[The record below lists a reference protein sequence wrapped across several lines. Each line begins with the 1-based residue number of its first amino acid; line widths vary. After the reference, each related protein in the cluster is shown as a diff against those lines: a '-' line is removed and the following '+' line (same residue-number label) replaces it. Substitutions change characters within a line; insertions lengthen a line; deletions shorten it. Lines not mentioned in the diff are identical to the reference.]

1 MNGYLN
7 PSHWWNNDR
16 VTSHHV
22 THHLGPCSTPQNMDS
37 NLYLLKNNWAIIPQR
52 YDSRLL
58 SICLIRY
65 LSSCFMIHVISLDP
79 WIKFNLIMK
88 HHRDPSKERLKA
100 PVWRLR
106 CTTPA
111 QSQLI
116 KAPPAHDKDITHMDR
131 HGILIL
137 NKWNIYIYLIWGSC
151 NLSHAFLGWANMFG
165 NLTSVEMEKCPDGP
179 NVADVA
185 MVQLT
190 QKWFR
195 GHQNG
200 DGLEPWRGFAGRTSN
215 FYQALTSRLD
225 QLIVLYS
232 LVGGWP
238 TPLKNISQ
246 LGILF
251 PIYGKNKE
259 CSRPPTSI

>member
-1 MNGYLN
+1 
-7 PSHWWNNDR
+7 
-16 VTSHHV
+16 
-22 THHLGPCSTPQNMDS
+22 
-37 NLYLLKNNWAIIPQR
+37 
-52 YDSRLL
+52 
-58 SICLIRY
+58 
-65 LSSCFMIHVISLDP
+65 
-79 WIKFNLIMK
+79 
-88 HHRDPSKERLKA
+88 
-100 PVWRLR
+100 
-106 CTTPA
+106 
-111 QSQLI
+111 
-116 KAPPAHDKDITHMDR
+116 MDR

-165 NLTSVEMEKCPDGP
+165 NLTSVEMETCPDGP

-200 DGLEPWRGFAGRTSN
+200 YGLEPWRGFAGRTSN
-215 FYQALTSRLD
+215 FYQGLTSRLD

-246 LGILF
+246 LWILF
-251 PIYGKNKE
+251 PIYGKIKNVPDHQPVYSMFPIITRLYPHILFAEFHIRTETKSISTPPKKTDLNVH
-259 CSRPPTSI
+259 SRIFTFHIFLDLAGYTVAPYVYIYICIYVIYNISTTALH